1 MTLEQFFAE
10 NREVAIAFSG
20 GVDSAYLLYAA
31 TRYAARV
38 KAYYVSTAFQP
49 EFELAD
55 ARRLADELGADMQV
69 LHADVLSN
77 SAVTAN
83 PPDRCYHCKNTL
95 FRQILRA
102 AENDGF
108 PVLLDGT
115 NASDDAGDRPG
126 MRVLRE
132 LSVRSPLRECGLTKA
147 EIREIAR
154 ENDLPVSEKKD
165 STGVCFIGER
175 NFKQFL
181 GQYLPAQ
188 PGEMRTVD
196 GKIVGRHDGLMYYTL
211 GQRRGL
217 GIGGGGDGRR
227 WFVVGKDLPN
237 NVLLVE
243 QGDDSPLLYSEKTV
257 IEQLTWISGHAPL
270 EPGETLVCKARFRH
284 RQPLQ
289 DVSVRLIGDDLMQ
302 IDFAEKQRAITPGQS
317 AVLYLDQRCLGGGI
331 IR

>member
-55 ARRLADELGADMQV
+55 ARRLADELGADMLV
-69 LHADVLSN
+69 LHVDVLSN

-126 MRVLRE
+126 MRALRE

-147 EIREIAR
+147 EIRRLSREAGLFTWDKPAYACLATRIPTGTAITLEDLRRTEQCEAFLMALGFSGFRIRLMDGCAR
-154 ENDLPVSEKKD
+154 LEMPEAQFPMLLARREAVLERLKKD
-165 STGVCFIGER
+165 YPR
-175 NFKQFL
+175 
-181 GQYLPAQ
+181 
-188 PGEMRTVD
+188 
-196 GKIVGRHDGLMYYTL
+196 
-211 GQRRGL
+211 
-217 GIGGGGDGRR
+217 
-227 WFVVGKDLPN
+227 
-237 NVLLVE
+237 VLLDLEARHE
-243 QGDDSPLLYSEKTV
+243 Q
-257 IEQLTWISGHAPL
+257 
-270 EPGETLVCKARFRH
+270 
-284 RQPLQ
+284 
-289 DVSVRLIGDDLMQ
+289 
-302 IDFAEKQRAITPGQS
+302 
-317 AVLYLDQRCLGGGI
+317 
-331 IR
+331 